1 MPPCRS
7 EFSSWED
14 SQHIENPFG
23 FLYDSGLLA
32 AGHQVLL
39 SEKSVLSFFVKMY
52 SFWRQN
58 SSGKD
63 FLSALLGIYFVGS
76 PCL

>member
-7 EFSSWED
+7 EFSSLED